1 MVLDVLL
8 GSGFNDAMVLLAVW
22 RAEHENEG
30 TWISLWRILFWVDA
44 MDHAILN
51 PSEIEHAVRRLAPAG
66 LVAVSLDG
74 GFAMTPKGREL
85 VASSVSAGRT
95 AHQVIEELA
104 GKLPD
109 PQTSSTW
116 SLAEDTYARAVEEYE
131 TWFRATMKEL
141 DEKEHWSGD
150 PPTSSTS

>member
-30 TWISLWRILFWVDA
+30 TWIPLWRILFWVDA

-95 AHQVIEELA
+95 AH
-104 GKLPD
+104 
-109 PQTSSTW
+109 
-116 SLAEDTYARAVEEYE
+116 
-131 TWFRATMKEL
+131 
-141 DEKEHWSGD
+141 
-150 PPTSSTS
+150 